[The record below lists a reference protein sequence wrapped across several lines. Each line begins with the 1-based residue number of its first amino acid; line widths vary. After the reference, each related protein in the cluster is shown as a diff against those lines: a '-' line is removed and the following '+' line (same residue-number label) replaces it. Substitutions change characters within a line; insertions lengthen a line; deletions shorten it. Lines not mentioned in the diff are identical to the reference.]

1 MLKKNTQNSITSSQ
15 VNVIV
20 DGKKIHKDKLEYLYN
35 QKRKRFKELALN
47 LRGYIHE
54 HLDIKDISFSDI
66 NYRIKD
72 FNSFWGKIIRKQYYE
87 EPFQKIDDICG
98 MRIIY
103 YYPTDCARIIKLIKD
118 ELHVIET
125 INKNQEL
132 EFNQFGYRSNHF
144 IIKPPNKVEQHPLLK
159 GLEEFKAEIQLRTIL
174 MHAWAEIE
182 HKLAYKSK
190 DQIPDRLRR
199 KFSQLSA
206 LFEIADERFEEIRA
220 ERVEFMDK
228 LKEHTLST
236 GCFNKNL
243 DLNLDTFQAFLDYY
257 LPNQEKNIKKSRAF
271 LNEILPMGLSIKKLI
286 ENFENTAYLIEDLKR
301 ELNIKEKWSQVET
314 IRTILDL
321 ADDVYWNSRK
331 FNILTLGYVP
341 FCEKYRKIIKNKLQ

>member
-1 MLKKNTQNSITSSQ
+1 MKDTNSKNNSQHTCEKI
-15 VNVIV
+15 IV
-20 DGKKIHKDKLEYLYN
+20 DGQKIKKDELKDIFSKKRKKFEELGVSVKEYLI
-35 QKRKRFKELALN
+35 R
-47 LRGYIHE
+47 
-54 HLDIKDISFSDI
+54 HLDNKDISFSDI
-66 NYRIKD
+66 NFRVKD
-72 FNSFWGKIIRKQYYE
+72 FNSFWGKIVRKQYYK

-98 MRIIY
+98 LRIIY
-103 YYPTDCARIIKLIKD
+103 YYPSDCAQIIKLVKD
-118 ELHVIET
+118 ELHIVET

-144 IIKPPNKVEQHPLLK
+144 VIMPPSRVNLDPLLR
-159 GLEEFKAEIQLRTIL
+159 GLEQFRAEIQIRTVL

-220 ERVEFMDK
+220 ERIEFIDK

-271 LNEILPMGLSIKKLI
+271 LNEILPMGLTIKKLVESY
-286 ENFENTAYLIEDLKR
+286 ENAGYLVNDLKK

-314 IRTILDL
+314 IRAVLDL
-321 ADDVYWNSRK
+321 TDDVYWNSRK

-341 FCEKYRKIIKNKLQ
+341 FCEKYRKIIKSKIY

>member
-1 MLKKNTQNSITSSQ
+1 MENTNIKVIINGKGIYKDELEEIYKEKQKHFTTLAINTSEFLKK
-15 VNVIV
+15 
-20 DGKKIHKDKLEYLYN
+20 
-35 QKRKRFKELALN
+35 
-47 LRGYIHE
+47 
-54 HLDIKDISFSDI
+54 HLDTKDISFSDI
-66 NYRIKD
+66 NFRVKS
-72 FNSFWGKIIRKQYYE
+72 FESFWGKIIRKQYYN
-87 EPFQKIDDICG
+87 EPFDGIDDICG
-98 MRIIY
+98 LRIIY
-103 YYPTDCARIIKLIKD
+103 YYPSDCPRIIKLIKD
-118 ELHVIET
+118 ELEIVEI

-144 IIKPPNKVEQHPLLK
+144 VIKPPNKINQDPLLF
-159 GLEEFKAEIQLRTIL
+159 GLDNLKAEIQIRTIL

-220 ERVEFMDK
+220 ERIEFISK

-271 LNEILPMGLSIKKLI
+271 LNEILPMGLSIKKLV
-286 ENFENTAYLIEDLKR
+286 ENYEQAGYIAQDLKND
-301 ELNIKEKWSQVET
+301 LNIKEKWSQIET
-314 IRTILDL
+314 IRTTLDL
-321 ADDVYWNSRK
+321 TDDVYWNSRK
-331 FNILTLGYVP
+331 FNILSLGYVP
-341 FCEKYRKIIKNKLQ
+341 FCEKYRKIIQGKIKQLS